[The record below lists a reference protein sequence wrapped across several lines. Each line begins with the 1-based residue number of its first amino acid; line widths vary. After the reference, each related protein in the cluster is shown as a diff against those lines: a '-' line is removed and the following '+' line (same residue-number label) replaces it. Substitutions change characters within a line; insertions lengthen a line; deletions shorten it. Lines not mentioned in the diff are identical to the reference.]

1 MREKRFF
8 ALKVRKLGKDL
19 GVVLPKAV
27 LKKLGVGEGDALLLI
42 EIPNGYRVVA
52 SRSQSDH

>member
-8 ALKVRKLGKDL
+8 TVKVRKIGKDL

-27 LKKLGVGEGDALLLI
+27 LKKLGVGEGDALFLI
-42 EIPNGYRVVA
+42 EIPNGYRIVA
-52 SRSQSDH
+52 SRSQ

>member
-8 ALKVRKLGKDL
+8 TLKVRKIGKDL

-27 LKKLGVGEGDALLLI
+27 LKKLDIGEGDALFLI
-42 EIPNGYRVVA
+42 EIPRGYRIVA
-52 SRSQSDH
+52 SRSQSDR

>member
-19 GVVLPKAV
+19 GVVLLKAV
-27 LKKLGVGEGDALLLI
+27 LKKLVVGEGDALFLI